1 VEDKVRSENFE
12 AIFRR
17 DLDRLPGLADDEW
30 LPRTRRQPRRLTLGR
45 VAALAGLAL
54 LAVVVGLRMQAVPDD
69 QDGAGPAA
77 SSPHYIAT
85 QSTAER
91 YPGTSL
97 VASNALT
104 GAPSCPGS
112 QIPWLVA
119 SFPARPGAEPPTGS
133 ASPEAAFRK
142 ANPAVTE
149 FTMYLWSVS
158 QPVRGDDPRI
168 SVFIPMWIVAGNETF
183 LVRAA
188 SFGPA
193 NETSWFASPAKFMG
207 CIAASQPS
215 RTNVP
220 RR

>member
-1 VEDKVRSENFE
+1 VRSENFE

-17 DLDRLPGLADDEW
+17 DLDQLPGLADDEW
-30 LPRTRRQPRRLTLGR
+30 LPKTRRERPWLTLR
-45 VAALAGLAL
+45 VVGALTVLAL
-54 LAVVVGLRMQAVPDD
+54 LAMVVGLRMQGVRDD
-69 QDGAGPAA
+69 QDRAGPAA
-77 SSPHYIAT
+77 SRPFYIAT

-91 YPGTSL
+91 PPGTSL

-119 SFPARPGAEPPTGS
+119 TFPAGPGAEPPGS
-133 ASPEAAFRK
+133 ASPEAAFRT

-149 FTMYLWSVS
+149 FTMYLWSMS

-168 SVFIPMWIVAGNETF
+168 SIFMPIWIVAGNETF
-183 LVRAA
+183 VVQAV
-188 SFGPA
+188 SFGPM
-193 NETSWFASPAKFMG
+193 NEPHGWFAFPAKFMG
-207 CIAASQPS
+207 CIGSQPS

>member
-1 VEDKVRSENFE
+1 MRSENFE

-30 LPRTRRQPRRLTLGR
+30 LPKTRRQRPRLTLR
-45 VAALAGLAL
+45 VVGALTALAL
-54 LAVVVGLRMQAVPDD
+54 LAMVVGLRVQAVPDD

-77 SSPHYIAT
+77 SSPFYIAT

-91 YPGTSL
+91 PPGTSL

-119 SFPARPGAEPPTGS
+119 TFPARPGAEPPGS

-168 SVFIPMWIVAGNETF
+168 SIFMPIWIVAGNETF
-183 LVRAA
+183 VVHAV
-188 SFGPA
+188 SFGPM
-193 NETSWFASPAKFMG
+193 NEPHGWFAFPAEFMG
-207 CIAASQPS
+207 CITGAQPS
-215 RTNVP
+215 RSNVP

>member
-1 VEDKVRSENFE
+1 MRSENFE

-17 DLDRLPGLADDEW
+17 DLDQLPGLTDDEW
-30 LPRTRRQPRRLTLGR
+30 LPKTRRQRPRLTPR
-45 VAALAGLAL
+45 VVSALTALAL
-54 LAVVVGLRMQAVPDD
+54 LAMVVGLRMQAVPDD
-69 QDGAGPAA
+69 QDSAGPAS
-77 SSPHYIAT
+77 SSPFYIAT

-91 YPGTSL
+91 PPGTSL
-97 VASNALT
+97 VASNTLT
-104 GAPSCPGS
+104 GSPSCPGS

-168 SVFIPMWIVAGNETF
+168 SVFVPIWIVAGNETF

-188 SFGPA
+188 SVGPA
-193 NETSWFASPAKFMG
+193 NETSWFAFPAKFMG
-207 CIAASQPS
+207 CITGSQPPS
-215 RTNVP
+215 MP

>member
-1 VEDKVRSENFE
+1 MRSENFE

-30 LPRTRRQPRRLTLGR
+30 LPKTRRQRPRLPLRVVGALT
-45 VAALAGLAL
+45 ALAL
-54 LAVVVGLRMQAVPDD
+54 LAIVVGLRVQAVRDD
-69 QDGAGPAA
+69 QVIDGAGPAA
-77 SSPHYIAT
+77 SRPNYIAT

-91 YPGTSL
+91 PPGTSL

-119 SFPARPGAEPPTGS
+119 SFPAQPGAEPPTGS

-193 NETSWFASPAKFMG
+193 NDTSWFASPAKFMG
-207 CIAASQPS
+207 CIGSQPS
-215 RTNVP
+215 RSNVP